1 MVNLNCILAPLQHI
15 LSGGRKCLHFHYLG
29 AKSAPGIQK
38 WLHFVPPFFEILNL
52 NKITMKLEHK
62 KWGQKA
68 QE

>member
-1 MVNLNCILAPLQHI
+1 MTEIMPVPRNLIL
-15 LSGGRKCLHFHYLG
+15 LSYQQR
-29 AKSAPGIQK
+29 A
-38 WLHFVPPFFEILNL
+38 FVPPFFEILNL